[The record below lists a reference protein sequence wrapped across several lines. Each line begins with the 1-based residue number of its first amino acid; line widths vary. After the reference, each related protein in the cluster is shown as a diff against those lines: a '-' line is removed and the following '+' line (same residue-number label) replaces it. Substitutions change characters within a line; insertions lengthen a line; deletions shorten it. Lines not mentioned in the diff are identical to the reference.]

1 MKFSHTSKV
10 RLGVL
15 AVSVA
20 VLIAAMWGLASAW
33 GHVDVDR
40 GLQSVVTSIK
50 TDADSPERRGFS
62 PKFTELSSTSFDADA
77 VQMLDFDVSSG
88 TVETKIVDGDKVT
101 VSESAHVKKGLK
113 PARAATEGLATV
125 ENGVLK
131 IAKFGY
137 DDERAVGR
145 VVTVGI
151 PRKLAGSLARVNLN
165 VKSGDVT
172 IDGVTCEE
180 LDLKVTSGDIEFKGG
195 VTETLDA
202 EVGSGD
208 VEIRLDQAPASSMNV
223 REGSG
228 DIELSIPKST
238 GFTAQL
244 TMGSGDFESDFL
256 SNDVDGSDVSNLT
269 FDNGDK
275 SADYRID
282 IGSGDMSL
290 GSH

>member
-10 RLGVL
+10 RLGVS
-15 AVSVA
+15 AASVA
-20 VLIAAMWGLASAW
+20 VLVTAMWGLTSAW

-40 GLQSVVTSIK
+40 GLRNVVTSIE
-50 TDADSPERRGFS
+50 TDADSPARRGFS
-62 PKFTELSSTSFDADA
+62 SKFTELSNASFDADS

-88 TVETKIVDGDKVT
+88 TVETKVIDDDKVT
-101 VSESAHVKKGLK
+101 VSEFAHVKKGLK

-137 DDERAVGR
+137 DDERAAGR

-151 PRKLAGSLARVNLN
+151 PRKLAGNLARVNLN
-165 VKSGDVT
+165 VKSGDAT

-208 VEIRLDQAPASSMNV
+208 VEMELDQAPASSMNV

-228 DIELSIPKST
+228 DIELSIPKGT

-275 SADYRID
+275 SAAYRIEID
-282 IGSGDMSL
+282 SGDMTL
-290 GSH
+290 GAH